1 MNIAVDV
8 IAAFNPDGDIKP
20 IYISLENENHKIV
33 SHKLDVKYEKDEI
46 YSGIKSILFTCS
58 YIKYDD
64 TVEDITIR
72 FYMDAHKWVIVNNGK
87 A

>member
-8 IAAFNPDGDIKP
+8 IAAFNPLGEIKP
-20 IYISLENENHKIV
+20 IYIRLEDEYHKLI
-33 SHKLDVKYEKDEI
+33 SYKLDVKYVKEEK
-46 YSGIKSILFTCS
+46 YSGIRSILFSCS

-72 FYMDAHKWVIVNNGK
+72 FYMESHKWIIVNDSK